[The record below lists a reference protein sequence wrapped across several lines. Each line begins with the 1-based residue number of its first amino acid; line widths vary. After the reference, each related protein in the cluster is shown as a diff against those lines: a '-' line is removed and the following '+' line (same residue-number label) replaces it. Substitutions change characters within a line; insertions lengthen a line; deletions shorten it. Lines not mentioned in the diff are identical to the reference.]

1 MAKPE
6 CITCVWQK
14 ATKTVVDYSKSNMD
28 WADEIGISEAS
39 IRRHMKHAQIDK
51 VVNLAVKELPANAK
65 WDVSDDEFDGS
76 SPASENPLTVDDV
89 RKFITSK
96 GLDPDEWDYQWKF
109 SEWEQFS
116 KANGLRTLNAFKV
129 WGKRKAGSIN
139 IDTLLADIDSFEWTP
154 TARKV
159 EGSSADKSLI
169 VLATDFQ
176 LGKTDWNG
184 GTENTITQVMESFYQ
199 ARLVAEANGV
209 QEIVI
214 IDAGDII
221 ENFYNTSSQRQTNDM
236 SLPKQVLAAY
246 KLMIRGIRELA
257 YSDCVIRYVAVPSN
271 HSRDRSGMQSPAGDV
286 HDDWGIIVAKLIEAA
301 TDVEVIVPEDYF
313 DSVAFMTA
321 NTGIG
326 VVHGHQTG
334 SPDKIGN
341 WWQGQSHG
349 EMPVQHADILVT
361 GHFHSMRVQQSGN
374 QKWIIVGSASD
385 RGSSWFTNNRGERSV
400 SGMTV
405 FTVADGKWSD
415 LRIL

>member
-6 CITCVWQK
+6 CMTCVWAK
-14 ATKTVVDYSKSNMD
+14 LTDTTVDYSRSNTD
-28 WADEIGISEAS
+28 WAEAIGVSEAS
-39 IRRHMKHAQIDK
+39 IRRHFKHSPVEVSRPDDT
-51 VVNLAVKELPANAK
+51 PANAR
-65 WDVSDDEFDGS
+65 WEISDTDFDGS
-76 SPASENPLTVDDV
+76 SPASDKSLTVDDV
-89 RKFITSK
+89 RKFIVGK
-96 GLDPDEWDYQWKF
+96 GLNPDEWDYQWKF

-129 WGKRKAGSIN
+129 WGKRKANTAKFDDLIAQ
-139 IDTLLADIDSFEWTP
+139 IDGFEWSP
-154 TARKV
+154 TKRFVA
-159 EGSSADKSLI
+159 GNSSNKSLV

-184 GTENTITQVMESFYQ
+184 GTDNTIEQVMESFYQ
-199 ARLVAEANGV
+199 ARLVAEAAGV
-209 QEIVI
+209 DEIVVV
-214 IDAGDII
+214 DAGDII
-221 ENFYNTSSQRQTNDM
+221 ENFYNTSSQRQTNDL

-246 KLMIRGIRELA
+246 KLMIRGLKELA
-257 YSDCVIRYVAVPSN
+257 YSDCVIKYVAVPSN
-271 HSRDRSGMQSPAGDV
+271 HSRDRMGMQAPSGDV
-286 HDDWGIIVAKLIEAA
+286 HDDWGIVVAKLIEAA
-301 TDVEVIVPEDYF
+301 TDVEVIVPDDYH
-313 DSVAFMTA
+313 DSVAFLTA

-326 VVHGHQTG
+326 VVHGHQAG
-334 SPDKIGN
+334 SPDKIGS

-385 RGSSWFTNNRGERSV
+385 RGSSWFTNNRGEKSV

-415 LRIL
+415 LRIV